1 MIPCMTPTSTTQ
13 SAFTASP
20 SLQSLVHH
28 LQHRSRCWKEITTD
42 STAQQFKSF
51 GISIHQHDSTN
62 FQGSFLHAS
71 RLRQPR
77 WQAEGSFLH
86 ASRSQQPRWQAK
98 GMRITWPCLTPAQT
112 LTATPHR
119 SRGRQGGRPRIGA
132 VASVRNWPDQEASR
146 ME

>member
-71 RLRQPR
+71 RPRQPR

-86 ASRSQQPRWQAK
+86 ASRSQQPRWQAQGSFLHASGSQQPRWQAK
-98 GMRITWPCLTPAQT
+98 GMRITSPCLTPPQT
-112 LTATPHR
+112 LMATPHR
-119 SRGRQGGRPRIGA
+119 SIGTR
-132 VASVRNWPDQEASR
+132 SPKRLP
-146 ME
+146 